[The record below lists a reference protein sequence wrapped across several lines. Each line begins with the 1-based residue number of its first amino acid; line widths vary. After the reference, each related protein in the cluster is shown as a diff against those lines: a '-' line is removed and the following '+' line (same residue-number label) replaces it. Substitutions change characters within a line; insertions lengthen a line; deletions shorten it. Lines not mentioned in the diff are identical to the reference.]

1 MYGRTSNS
9 DHIDP
14 LSFLR
19 LEALRCIAERDTP
32 TMKDVAQHL
41 SVKPP
46 SATAL
51 LNTLVRGGYVYRIAD
66 SSDRRLVRLSL
77 TPKGRRFLDR
87 GMREMSKRMREPLEL
102 MTPKERKTMARIL
115 ERLSQ
120 IYENPPYAK

>member
-1 MYGRTSNS
+1 MRERSIEHLISLIFRISRLMYGRTSNS

-66 SSDRRLVRLSL
+66 SSDRRRLHLVPIL
-77 TPKGRRFLDR
+77 
-87 GMREMSKRMREPLEL
+87 L
-102 MTPKERKTMARIL
+102 M
-115 ERLSQ
+115 
-120 IYENPPYAK
+120 